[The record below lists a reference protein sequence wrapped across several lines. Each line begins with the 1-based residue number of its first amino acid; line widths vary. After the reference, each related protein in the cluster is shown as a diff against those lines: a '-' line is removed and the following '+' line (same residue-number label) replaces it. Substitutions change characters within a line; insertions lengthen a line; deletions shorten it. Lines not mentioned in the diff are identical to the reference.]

1 MHCRD
6 FALGVGRQIKSDYV
20 DAGQVRFVYRHF
32 AFLGE
37 ESVWAAEAVEC
48 ASDQGKFWE
57 YHDILYENWVNLPPD
72 SGQFAYNNLIGF
84 AQMAALDQQQFADC
98 MNERKHVERVRGD
111 TRFAEANGVTS
122 TPWVLVNGERVRG
135 GEYGIF
141 RDAIEAALAAA
152 P

>member
-37 ESVWAAEAVEC
+37 ESVWAAEAAEC

-57 YHDILYENWVNLPPD
+57 YHDILYEKWAGTNVGAY
-72 SGQFAYNNLIGF
+72 SYNNLIGF
-84 AQMAALDQQQFADC
+84 AQILELDGQQFADC
-98 MNERKHVERVRGD
+98 MNERKYVERVRGD
-111 TRFAEANGVTS
+111 TMFAEANGITS
-122 TPWVLVNGERVRG
+122 TPWVLVNGERVQG
-135 GEYGIF
+135 GEYGVF

>member
-37 ESVWAAEAVEC
+37 ESVWAAEAAEC

-57 YHDILYENWVNLPPD
+57 YHDILYEKWAGTNVGAY
-72 SGQFAYNNLIGF
+72 SYNNLVGF
-84 AQMAALDQQQFADC
+84 AQILELDGQQFADC
-98 MNERKHVERVRGD
+98 MNGRKHVERVRGD
-111 TRFAEANGVTS
+111 TRFAEANGITS

-135 GEYGIF
+135 GEYGVF
-141 RDAIEAALAAA
+141 RDAIEAALAVAQ
-152 P
+152 

>member
-6 FALGVGRQIKSDYV
+6 FALGAGRQIKSDYV

-37 ESVWAAEAVEC
+37 ESVWAAEATEC

-57 YHDILYENWVNLPPD
+57 YHDILYEKWAGTNVGAY
-72 SGQFAYNNLIGF
+72 SYNNLIGF
-84 AQMAALDQQQFADC
+84 AQILELDGQQFAAC

-111 TRFAEANGVTS
+111 TRFAEANGITS

-141 RDAIEAALAAA
+141 RDAIEAALAGN
-152 P
+152 

>member
-6 FALGVGRQIKSDYV
+6 FALGPGRQIKNDYV
-20 DAGQVRFVYRHF
+20 DSGQVLFVYRHF

-37 ESVWAAEAVEC
+37 ESVWAAEAAEC

-57 YHDILYENWVNLPPD
+57 YHDILYEQWAGTNVGAY
-72 SGQFAYNNLIGF
+72 SYNNLVGF
-84 AQMAALDQQQFADC
+84 ASILELDLVQFSSCLGD
-98 MNERKHVERVRGD
+98 RKYVDRVRVESEYAD
-111 TRFAEANGVTS
+111 ENGVTS
-122 TPWVLVNGERVRG
+122 TPTVFINGEHVRG

-152 P
+152 Q